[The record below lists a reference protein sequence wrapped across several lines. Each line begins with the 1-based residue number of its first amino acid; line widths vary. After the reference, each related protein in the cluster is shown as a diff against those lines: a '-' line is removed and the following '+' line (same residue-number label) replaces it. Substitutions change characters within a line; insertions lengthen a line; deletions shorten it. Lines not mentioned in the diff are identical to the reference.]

1 MPTYFK
7 AWCWA
12 AAIIGVA
19 LAGRFEVIDE
29 ASTRSLLVAL
39 PIAGWMALR
48 GRGSCSLRRTAQS

>member
-19 LAGRFEVIDE
+19 LAGVFGLIDE
-29 ASTRSLLVAL
+29 ASTTSLLVAL
-39 PIAGWMALR
+39 PVAGWMALR
-48 GRGSCSLRRTAQS
+48 GRGACSLRRNAQS